1 MGLFYGVRQKP
12 GCCCKQTA
20 PLAARGPITEGFV
33 EGQKLI
39 SGIVDSESATEYPEG
54 FWDEMSTVHLT
65 VRVPTVASRRA
76 AEVAGRAE
84 TSSISPRGSRLK
96 GRYFGLSIPDKGEV
110 AQVDEGTRASVGKA
124 INVSA
129 IFAMILATHTPQCG
143 ETTRGRGPI
152 LDRIPAARRGVR
164 RYRGP
169 PSYQD
174 AQAAR
179 NTRQVQR
186 ITTV

>member
-1 MGLFYGVRQKP
+1 VRQKP
-12 GCCCKQTA
+12 GCCCKQWA
-20 PLAARGPITEGFV
+20 PLADRGPITEGFV
-33 EGQKLI
+33 EGPSLI
-39 SGIVDSESATEYPEG
+39 SGIVGIVDSESATEDPEE

-129 IFAMILATHTPQCG
+129 IFAMILATDTPQCG